1 MNAAIFYRLCPALL
15 ASLWL
20 SNAHADTVLW
30 YNGDYAGGSGT
41 VNENSSNVGVANIYE
56 DFNVTAP
63 GGWTVQRLWSNDCM
77 SYSGVTSAAWSIRSG
92 LSAGFGGTIIAS
104 GTASATQ
111 TPTGR
116 SAWWGGYPEY
126 TIQIT
131 GLNVYLAPG
140 TYWLSVSPLV
150 GSDPLSNG
158 QYRSYISQ
166 TWGLNAV
173 GAPAGNNGNS
183 FMYDPPA
190 GYYFAPDTFN
200 EDYSMGVAGTVVP
213 EPSTLAF
220 SAAGAM
226 LLLGSQKKCR

>member
-1 MNAAIFYRLCPALL
+1 MNATTIYRLCPGLVAL
-15 ASLWL
+15 LWL
-20 SNAHADTVLW
+20 SSSRADTVLW

-92 LSAGFGGTIIAS
+92 LSAGNGGTIIAS
-104 GTASATQ
+104 GTSSATQ
-111 TPTGR
+111 TLTGR
-116 SAWWGGYPEY
+116 TAWWGYPEY
-126 TIQIT
+126 TVQVT

-158 QYRSYISQ
+158 QYRSYVSQ
-166 TWGLNAV
+166 TSGANAV

-183 FMYDPPA
+183 FIYDLPA
-190 GYYFAPDTFN
+190 GYNFAPDTFN

-213 EPSTLAF
+213 EPSTLAL
-220 SAAGAM
+220 SATGAM
-226 LLLGSQKKCR
+226 LLLAGRKKSR